1 MSNIS
6 DINKFLKENIDRTQ
20 PSSVLGVNKLKDMKC
35 PKAIAIDTDGN
46 ISVSAM
52 SYRAHINGING
63 INEGVQGANS
73 VMITYDSNDT
83 SYGKNIEAE
92 IILDGKQTDTSSG
105 ITLFSSSMDKYSLY
119 GSECMEYDT
128 TDIMHTA
135 ISIVSNDLIG
145 DLQIVLGKDVD
156 VDDRLLSQGTISEKQ
171 SILDAVGSE
180 CKIITVGKGSKLPIN
195 SSGYVKKISIRDG
208 IVYFN
213 NIQVCD
219 ISSILTSDKH
229 VYPII
234 FGYTDI
240 NIASYNISIGE

>member
-1 MSNIS
+1 MYLFVYRLIL
-6 DINKFLKENIDRTQ
+6 FLLQ
-20 PSSVLGVNKLKDMKC
+20 
-35 PKAIAIDTDGN
+35 
-46 ISVSAM
+46 
-52 SYRAHINGING
+52 
-63 INEGVQGANS
+63 
-73 VMITYDSNDT
+73 
-83 SYGKNIEAE
+83 
-92 IILDGKQTDTSSG
+92 
-105 ITLFSSSMDKYSLY
+105 YSLY
-119 GSECMEYDT
+119 GSKCVEYGT
-128 TDIMHTA
+128 TDIMNTA

-156 VDDRLLSQGTISEKQ
+156 VDDRLLSQGTTSEKQ
-171 SILDAVGSE
+171 SILKAVGSE